1 MIVDLIVEHPY
12 AYHSAKTRSTYSL
25 KICRVKMLPDVG
37 MGIAERINV
46 CNFQALQRT
55 RRPYI
60 CKIPPP
66 SIFSILEGL
75 VPGFLWI
82 PKSVIL
88 KSFI

>member
-1 MIVDLIVEHPY
+1 
-12 AYHSAKTRSTYSL
+12 
-25 KICRVKMLPDVG
+25 MLPDVG

-46 CNFQALQRT
+46 CNSRTLQRT
-55 RRPYI
+55 GRPYV
-60 CKIPPP
+60 CKIRPP

-75 VPGFLWI
+75 VPGLLWI